1 MHFPETKASQ
11 KSTGVYSRNFT
22 DSDCFESAAFV
33 QDVVNNRKS
42 MKSVF
47 LRLKAKPFLA
57 KYHVTIFV
65 TSSVDKTSVCVLRTQ
80 EIGDGAKDKTW
91 SG

>member
-1 MHFPETKASQ
+1 
-11 KSTGVYSRNFT
+11 
-22 DSDCFESAAFV
+22 V

-47 LRLKAKPFLA
+47 LWLKGKPFLA
-57 KYHVTIFV
+57 KYHLTIFV

-80 EIGDGAKDKTW
+80 QEIGDRARDKTW
-91 SG
+91 FG